1 MMKTLMKTR
10 LNLEIL
16 ATQILS
22 SYEDNIKKEVVQQ
35 QKDKIDVVT
44 SIDLANEQSIYEM
57 LKQLPSVA
65 GMYGEENGYQ
75 AIFPSGNLIAV
86 VDPIDGTRPFCLQ
99 IFYSSISVA
108 FYAKNGKFVAGILIL
123 INNQN
128 QDNKIFLLEDGLISI
143 YTQNKPYFT
152 PYVFPDY
159 TETTLAQEVVSVCN
173 VGAFEKQWPLHSS
186 HQEDGWKISKLLR
199 QNSRGEICLY
209 SGAAEIMSVMKGK
222 IGGYINLGK
231 IDVVSHAVA
240 LEIAK
245 LSPYIRVQHVYTEG
259 DNFDLD
265 IKSIMQNEPKFSKY
279 DGSIVLYKK
288 DLNLKKE
295 ITEIGIKP
303 L

>member
-1 MMKTLMKTR
+1 MMKTR
-10 LNLEIL
+10 LNLQIL
-16 ATQILS
+16 ATQILFS
-22 SYEDNIKKEVVQQ
+22 CEGNIRKEVIQQ
-35 QKDKIDVVT
+35 QKNEIDVVT
-44 SIDLANEQSIYEM
+44 SIDIANEQSIYEL
-57 LKQLPSVA
+57 LKRLPSVA
-65 GMYGEENGYQ
+65 GMYGEEYGYRT
-75 AIFPSGNLIAV
+75 IFPSGDLIAI

-143 YTQNKPYFT
+143 STQNKPYFT

-186 HQEDGWKISKLLR
+186 HQDDGWKISKWLR

-209 SGAAEIMSVMKGK
+209 SGAAEIMSVMQGK

-231 IDVVSHAVA
+231 FDVISHAVA
-240 LEIAK
+240 IEIAK
-245 LSPYIRVQHVYTEG
+245 LNPYIRVQHVYTES